1 MDVFKLLGRIS
12 IEGDD
17 TAKDKL
23 SGLGSAAAKAGKVIA
38 AGLAAGATAVGAIA
52 KSAVDSY
59 AAYEQ
64 LVGGV
69 ETLYG
74 QSVASAEEYAAKHGV
89 ALEYAQEVWQ
99 QYADR
104 QQAVMDNAA
113 NAYLTAGLSANE
125 YMETVNGFAAS
136 LTASLGE
143 YEWQAANYADMIV
156 SDMADNANKMGT
168 SMESIQNAY
177 SGFAKQN
184 YTMLDNLK
192 LGYGGTK
199 EEMERL
205 MRDAEKYAGYIEGS
219 LNIES
224 FADVAEAIHIVQE
237 ELGIYGTT
245 KNEAMTTIQGTLSA
259 TKSAWQNLLTGFA
272 DEGADLG
279 MLIENLVN
287 SAVMA
292 ADNLVPRIA
301 QILAGIADA
310 LALIMPTIA
319 AELPSILQQ
328 LLPGLIDGALA
339 LVIGL
344 IQALPV
350 VVEVLAAQLP
360 SILMQLFDALAAA
373 FPVFINSCLKLL
385 HTIVAPIAEFLHGL
399 ITTIGEGISNGFKTA
414 VNWVIN
420 GINGFIRGINKIKIP
435 DWVPGVGGKGFSI
448 KEIPLLEQGGVLEKG
463 QTGFLEGNGA
473 EAVVPLDQNRKW
485 ISAVAADMNA
495 AVGGDN
501 ERLDRIIDLLEQLV
515 DTLPETMIAAFA
527 SMKFDVNNREFARLV
542 KAVG

>member
-17 TAKDKL
+17 AAKDKL
-23 SGLGSAAAKAGKVIA
+23 SGLGSAAAKTGKAIA
-38 AGLAAGATAVGAIA
+38 AGLAAGAAAVGAIA

-64 LVGGV
+64 LEGGV
-69 ETLYG
+69 QTLFKD
-74 QSVASAEEYAAKHGV
+74 SADIVQGY
-89 ALEYAQEVWQ
+89 
-99 QYADR
+99 
-104 QQAVMDNAA
+104 AA
-113 NAYLTAGLSANE
+113 NAFATAGLSANE
-125 YMETVNGFAAS
+125 YMETVTSFSAS
-136 LTASLGE
+136 LLQSLGGDTAK
-143 YEWQAANYADMIV
+143 AAEKADTAIT
-156 SDMADNANKMGT
+156 DMADNANKMGT
-168 SMESIQNAY
+168 SMEMIQNAY
-177 SGFAKQN
+177 QGFAKQN

-205 MRDAEKYAGYIEGS
+205 LADAEKLTGQKYDISSYADIVDAIHAVQVEMGIAGTT
-219 LNIES
+219 
-224 FADVAEAIHIVQE
+224 AAEA
-237 ELGIYGTT
+237 TD
-245 KNEAMTTIQGTLSA
+245 TIQGSLSA

-279 MLIENLVN
+279 TLIENLVN
-287 SAVMA
+287 SAVTA

-310 LALIMPTIA
+310 LALIMPVIS

-350 VVEVLAAQLP
+350 IVEVLAAELP
-360 SILMQLFDALAAA
+360 NILTQLFNALAAA
-373 FPVFINSCLKLL
+373 FPVFINSCLSLL

-399 ITTIGEGISNGFKTA
+399 ITTIGEGISNGFKAA
-414 VNWVIN
+414 VNWVIE

-485 ISAVAADMNA
+485 ISAVAADMNSA
-495 AVGGDN
+495 IGGDN
-501 ERLDRIIDLLEQLV
+501 ERLERIIELLEQLV